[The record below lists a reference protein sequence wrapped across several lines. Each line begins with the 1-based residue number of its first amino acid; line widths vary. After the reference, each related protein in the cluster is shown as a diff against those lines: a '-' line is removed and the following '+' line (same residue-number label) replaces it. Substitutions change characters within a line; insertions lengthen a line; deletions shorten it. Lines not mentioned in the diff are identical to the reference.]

1 MRAGLQRAG
10 QAREPAASLAWRAA
24 ASRFR
29 RDELFLQAAAGASD
43 GEGLPRAGAWPEA
56 RCSRDGHG
64 RIAEDSMGLE
74 EYRGGVLLRKYF
86 QGGSVYSCRYQISLP
101 ASLICVRKRHH
112 TMQTKLQSLK
122 DAAARQDWQSA
133 LRIAATFA
141 DLGEHK
147 AAIVRGHEAHSN
159 ARFAKQLGR
168 DPQGDI
174 EAGILALCARYSLNR
189 DGSPS
194 LEPKAYS
201 LRSNCIRAA
210 RKALGAEAKADRD
223 FTLTATHAG
232 WVWVRAEAPAPAPQ
246 APIEAPA
253 PVAEAPE
260 VVLAPE
266 KPARASSEAV
276 IAKRRLMLSE
286 ADARGFSARWLGAMH
301 AAAAGEL
308 PEAPD
313 FSKPTHVSG
322 RKWLAQAVAL
332 QAAGDIGGLRAL
344 VYDPEGSTGGA
355 LHRFVRFS
363 ITALKAKAPAHA
375 R

>member
-1 MRAGLQRAG
+1 
-10 QAREPAASLAWRAA
+10 
-24 ASRFR
+24 
-29 RDELFLQAAAGASD
+29 
-43 GEGLPRAGAWPEA
+43 
-56 RCSRDGHG
+56 
-64 RIAEDSMGLE
+64 MGLE
-74 EYRGGVLLRKYF
+74 EYRGGVFLREYF

-101 ASLICVRKRHH
+101 ASPIGVRRRHH
-112 TMQTKLQSLK
+112 TMQTKLQILK

-133 LRIAATFA
+133 LRIAAKFA

-147 AAIVRGHEAHSN
+147 AAIVRGHEAYGN

-174 EAGILALCARYSLNR
+174 DAGILALCARYRLNH
-189 DGSPS
+189 DGSPCE
-194 LEPKAYS
+194 EPKAYS
-201 LRSNCIRAA
+201 LKSNCIRAA
-210 RKALGAEAKADRD
+210 RKALGADAQPGEA

-232 WVWVRAEAPAPAPQ
+232 WVWAVAEAPAPALQ
-246 APIEAPA
+246 APIEGISAPIEGPAPLTESLEALPA
-253 PVAEAPE
+253 PV
-260 VVLAPE
+260 

-286 ADARGFSARWLGAMH
+286 ADARGFSARWLGAMQ

-332 QAAGDIGGLRAL
+332 QAAGDIEGLRAL

-363 ITALKAKAPAHA
+363 ISALEARAGLRKAA
-375 R
+375 

>member
-1 MRAGLQRAG
+1 MRIK
-10 QAREPAASLAWRAA
+10 
-24 ASRFR
+24 
-29 RDELFLQAAAGASD
+29 LQA
-43 GEGLPRAGAWPEA
+43 
-56 RCSRDGHG
+56 
-64 RIAEDSMGLE
+64 
-74 EYRGGVLLRKYF
+74 
-86 QGGSVYSCRYQISLP
+86 
-101 ASLICVRKRHH
+101 
-112 TMQTKLQSLK
+112 LK

-133 LRIAATFA
+133 LRIAAKFA

-147 AAIVRGHEAHSN
+147 AAIVRGHQAHSN

-174 EAGILALCARYSLNR
+174 DAGILALCARYRLNH
-189 DGSPS
+189 DGSPCE
-194 LEPKAYS
+194 EPKAYS
-201 LRSNCIRAA
+201 LKSNCIRAA
-210 RKALGAEAKADRD
+210 RKALGADAQPGEA

-232 WVWVRAEAPAPAPQ
+232 WVWAPVSAEQVGPQ
-246 APIEAPA
+246 AHLAATEALPASIEAPM
-253 PVAEAPE
+253 PVTEAPE
-260 VVLAPE
+260 AVPAPV

-286 ADARGFSARWLGAMH
+286 ADARGFSARWLGAMQ

-322 RKWLAQAVAL
+322 RKWLAEAVAL
-332 QAAGDIGGLRAL
+332 QAAGDIEGLRAL

-363 ITALKAKAPAHA
+363 ITALKAKAPTHA

>member
-1 MRAGLQRAG
+1 
-10 QAREPAASLAWRAA
+10 
-24 ASRFR
+24 
-29 RDELFLQAAAGASD
+29 
-43 GEGLPRAGAWPEA
+43 
-56 RCSRDGHG
+56 
-64 RIAEDSMGLE
+64 MG
-74 EYRGGVLLRKYF
+74 
-86 QGGSVYSCRYQISLP
+86 
-101 ASLICVRKRHH
+101 
-112 TMQTKLQSLK
+112 TKLQTLN
-122 DAAARQDWQSA
+122 DAAARQDWQGA
-133 LRIAATFA
+133 LRIAAKFA

-147 AAIVRGHEAHSN
+147 AAIVRGHEAHNN

-174 EAGILALCARYSLNR
+174 DAGILALCARYRLNH
-189 DGSPS
+189 DGSPCE
-194 LEPKAYS
+194 EPKAYS
-201 LRSNCIRAA
+201 LKSNCIRAA
-210 RKALGAEAKADRD
+210 RKALGAEAQADRD

-232 WVWVRAEAPAPAPQ
+232 WVWAVAEAPALAPQ
-246 APIEAPA
+246 APIEAPTPVIEAVEAVPA
-253 PVAEAPE
+253 PV
-260 VVLAPE
+260 

-286 ADARGFSARWLGAMH
+286 ADARGFSARWLGAMQ

-332 QAAGDIGGLRAL
+332 QAAGDIEGLRAL

-363 ITALKAKAPAHA
+363 ISALEARAGLRKAA
-375 R
+375 